1 MVLLLSTSINVFSGW
16 LVERLMTPISEVGKG
31 VSLSG
36 VRIPYYLLRT
46 FMKKIILL
54 TAILLTGCTSL
65 NSILPNDR
73 TACLE
78 AQKSISRDQTMRD
91 IAMLEMA
98 KTANDQTKMAAMTAI
113 AQSKS
118 RDIDCK

>member
-1 MVLLLSTSINVFSGW
+1 
-16 LVERLMTPISEVGKG
+16 
-31 VSLSG
+31 
-36 VRIPYYLLRT
+36 
-46 FMKKIILL
+46 MKTIILL
-54 TAILLTGCTSL
+54 TAVLLTGCASL
-65 NSILPNDR
+65 SNVLSNDV

-113 AQSKS
+113 VQSKVQNLS
-118 RDIDCK
+118 CK

>member
-1 MVLLLSTSINVFSGW
+1 
-16 LVERLMTPISEVGKG
+16 
-31 VSLSG
+31 
-36 VRIPYYLLRT
+36 
-46 FMKKIILL
+46 MKTIILL
-54 TAILLTGCTSL
+54 TAILLSGCVS
-65 NSILPNDR
+65 LPNVLRNDI

-113 AQSKS
+113 AQNKLQNIS
-118 RDIDCK
+118 CK

>member
-1 MVLLLSTSINVFSGW
+1 
-16 LVERLMTPISEVGKG
+16 
-31 VSLSG
+31 
-36 VRIPYYLLRT
+36 
-46 FMKKIILL
+46 MKTIILL
-54 TAILLTGCTSL
+54 TAILLSGCASL
-65 NSILPNDR
+65 PSVLKNDI

-113 AQSKS
+113 AQNKLQNLTC
-118 RDIDCK
+118 R

>member
-1 MVLLLSTSINVFSGW
+1 
-16 LVERLMTPISEVGKG
+16 
-31 VSLSG
+31 
-36 VRIPYYLLRT
+36 
-46 FMKKIILL
+46 MKTIILL
-54 TAILLTGCTSL
+54 TAILLSGCTSL
-65 NSILPNDR
+65 PSILKNDT

-113 AQSKS
+113 AQNKLQNLTC
-118 RDIDCK
+118 R

>member
-1 MVLLLSTSINVFSGW
+1 
-16 LVERLMTPISEVGKG
+16 
-31 VSLSG
+31 
-36 VRIPYYLLRT
+36 
-46 FMKKIILL
+46 MKTIILL
-54 TAILLTGCTSL
+54 TTILLSGCASL
-65 NSILPNDR
+65 PSVLKNDI

-113 AQSKS
+113 AQSKNQN
-118 RDIDCK
+118 ITCK